1 MSEKRTAGEFL
12 RAHRY
17 GVLATQSRSLPGY
30 PFGSIA
36 PYVLGAAGDPVIYI
50 STLAEHTK
58 NIAQDARVSLTV
70 FDPADADD
78 PQAGPRLTFIADAHP
93 LAGEAADAPAERYY
107 RYFPAARA
115 YAGTHDF
122 GFYALRAV
130 RLRFIGGFGKIGW
143 IEPADVDLANPL
155 APVEAGIVDHM
166 NRDHADAV
174 RAYCRHFFSRDAREA
189 VLVGADPDG
198 VDLLADGAPLRLP
211 FEASADTAESVRQ
224 RLIALLAVAR
234 PHSAASQGKTA

>member
-1 MSEKRTAGEFL
+1 MSEKRTASEFL
-12 RAHRY
+12 RTHRY

-30 PFGSIA
+30 PFGSIT
-36 PYVLGAAGDPVIYI
+36 PYVLGVAGAPVIYI

-58 NIAQDARVSLTV
+58 NIAADPRVSLTV
-70 FDPADADD
+70 FDPADAAD
-78 PQAGPRLTFIADAHP
+78 PQAGPRLTFLAEAHALTGDA
-93 LAGEAADAPAERYY
+93 ATAERYY

-155 APVEAGIVDHM
+155 AAVEAGIIEHM

-174 RAYCRHFFSRDAREA
+174 RAYCRHFFGRDAHEA
-189 VLVGADPDG
+189 MLVGVDPDG

-211 FEASADTAESVRQ
+211 FTAPATDPDAVR
-224 RLIALLAVAR
+224 RELVTLLQQTR
-234 PHSAASQGKTA
+234 AAAGAA

>member
-1 MSEKRTAGEFL
+1 MAEKRTASEFL

-30 PFGSIA
+30 PFGSIT
-36 PYVLGAAGDPVIYI
+36 PYVLGAAGEPVIYI

-78 PQAGPRLTFIADAHP
+78 PQAGPRLTFVADAHA

-143 IEPADVDLANPL
+143 IEPAEVDLANPL
-155 APVEAGIVDHM
+155 AAAEAGIVEHM

-174 RAYCRHFFSRDAREA
+174 RAYCRHFFGRDARAA

-198 VDLLADGAPLRLP
+198 IDLLADGVSLRLP
-211 FEASADTAESVRQ
+211 LQARADTADAVRRQ
-224 RLIALLAVAR
+224 LIALLQQTRAAVGA
-234 PHSAASQGKTA
+234 P

>member
-1 MSEKRTAGEFL
+1 MSEQRTASEFL
-12 RAHRY
+12 RARRY

-30 PFGSIA
+30 PFGSIT
-36 PYVLGAAGDPVIYI
+36 PYVLAATGEPVIYI

-58 NIAQDARVSLTV
+58 NIAQDVRVSLTV

-78 PQAGPRLTFIADAHP
+78 PQAGPRLTLLADARA
-93 LAGEAADAPAERYY
+93 LAGDAAAAAGERYY
-107 RYFPAARA
+107 RYFPSARA

-155 APVEAGIVDHM
+155 APVEVGIIDHM

-174 RAYCRHFFSRDAREA
+174 RAYCRHFFGRDAREA
-189 VLVGADPDG
+189 ALVGVDADG
-198 VDLLADGAPLRLP
+198 VDLLADGASLRLP
-211 FEASADTAESVRQ
+211 FVARAADADAVRRQ
-224 RLIALLAVAR
+224 LIALLQRAR
-234 PHSAASQGKTA
+234 TALGSA

>member
-1 MSEKRTAGEFL
+1 MPEKRTASEFL

-30 PFGSIA
+30 PFGSIT
-36 PYVLGAAGDPVIYI
+36 PYVLGATGEPVIYI

-70 FDPADADD
+70 FDPSDADD
-78 PQAGPRLTFIADAHP
+78 PQAGPRLTFIADARA
-93 LAGEAADAPAERYY
+93 LAGDVAAAAGERYY

-143 IEPADVDLANPL
+143 IEPADVDLTNPL
-155 APVEAGIVDHM
+155 AAAEAGVIEHM

-174 RAYCRHFFSRDAREA
+174 GAYCRHFFRRDAHEA
-189 VLVGADPDG
+189 VLVGVDPDG
-198 VDLLADGAPLRLP
+198 VDLLADGVPLRLP
-211 FEASADTAESVRQ
+211 FTAPATDADAVR
-224 RLIALLAVAR
+224 RELITLLQQTR
-234 PHSAASQGKTA
+234 AAAGAA

>member
-1 MSEKRTAGEFL
+1 MSEKRTASEFL

-30 PFGSIA
+30 PFGSIT
-36 PYVLGAAGDPVIYI
+36 PYVLGATGEPVIYI

-58 NIAQDARVSLTV
+58 NVAADPRVSLTV

-78 PQAGPRLTFIADAHP
+78 PQAGPRLTFLAEAHALTGDA
-93 LAGEAADAPAERYY
+93 AAAASERYY

-122 GFYALRAV
+122 SFYALRAV

-155 APVEAGIVDHM
+155 APVEGGIVEHM

-174 RAYCRHFFSRDAREA
+174 RAYCRHFFGFDAREA
-189 VLVGADPDG
+189 VLAGVDPGG
-198 VDLLADGAPLRLP
+198 VDLLADGAPRRLP
-211 FEASADTAESVRQ
+211 FAARADDADAVRRQ
-224 RLIALLAVAR
+224 LIALLQQTRAAVG
-234 PHSAASQGKTA
+234 AA

>member
-1 MSEKRTAGEFL
+1 MSEKRTASEFL

-17 GVLATQSRSLPGY
+17 GVLATQSQSLPGY
-30 PFGSIA
+30 PFGSIT
-36 PYVLGAAGDPVIYI
+36 PYVLSAAGEPVIYI

-58 NIAQDARVSLTV
+58 NIAADPRVSLTV

-78 PQAGPRLTFIADAHP
+78 PQAGPRLTFLAEAHALTGDA
-93 LAGEAADAPAERYY
+93 ATAERYY

-155 APVEAGIVDHM
+155 APVETGIVDHM
-166 NRDHADAV
+166 NSDHADAV
-174 RAYCRHFFSRDAREA
+174 RAYCGHFFGRDTNDA

-198 VDLLADGAPLRLP
+198 IDLLADGVPLRLP
-211 FEASADTAESVRQ
+211 FEARADTADAVRQ

-234 PHSAASQGKTA
+234 QPSAASRGETT